1 MKPCSMDGSAHSA
14 RATSCACAAL
24 VTVTWPGNTA
34 CSCGTLGSG
43 SRTIR
48 RLVTVDASRHSATC
62 PLLGLG
68 VEVGVGAAA
77 AVGDDAPPGPGD
89 AAPEP
94 GAGTLPHAASSTDPS
109 AIDNSATTAPGRARP
124 PRAALRWPVTLR

>member
-14 RATSCACAAL
+14 RATSCACAGL

-34 CSCGTLGSG
+34 CSCGTLGPG
-43 SRTIR
+43 ARTIR
-48 RLVTVDASRHSATC
+48 RLVTVDAAPHSATC

-68 VEVGVGAAA
+68 VGVAA
-77 AVGDDAPPGPGD
+77 AVGDDAPPDPAD

-109 AIDNSATTAPGRARP
+109 AIDNSATA
-124 PRAALRWPVTLR
+124 